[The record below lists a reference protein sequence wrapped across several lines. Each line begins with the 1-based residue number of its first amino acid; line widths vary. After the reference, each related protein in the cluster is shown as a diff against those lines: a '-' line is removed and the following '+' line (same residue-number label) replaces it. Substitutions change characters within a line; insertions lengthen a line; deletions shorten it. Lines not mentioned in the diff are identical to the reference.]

1 MGDFPTFAD
10 DVKMFRTIRTVDDFC
25 QLQQDINLLFAWSK
39 KWQLKFNISKCNW
52 LHLGKLGEYVIDD
65 TTITSCDVVRDLGIM
80 IDNQLKFHNH
90 TTTVSK
96 KANRLLAVI
105 HKTFQ
110 NFDHTTF
117 INLYKSYIRP
127 VLEYANIIWGPQYIL
142 DQEQI
147 EKIQRRATKLVQDL
161 QNCTY
166 NDRLTALNLPSLKYR
181 RLRGDMI
188 MYYQLL
194 QSHFSLD
201 TSDLFT
207 TATSS
212 TTRGHNYKLFKPR
225 HVTSRLVAGGG
236 SGRIAAKVDIVTDT
250 EMIKRMLD

>member
-10 DVKMFRTIRTVDDFC
+10 DVNMFRTIRTVDDFC

-80 IDNQLKFHNH
+80 IDNQLKFHDH
-90 TTTVSK
+90 ATTVSK

-117 INLYKSYIRP
+117 INLYKS
-127 VLEYANIIWGPQYIL
+127 
-142 DQEQI
+142 
-147 EKIQRRATKLVQDL
+147 
-161 QNCTY
+161 
-166 NDRLTALNLPSLKYR
+166 
-181 RLRGDMI
+181 
-188 MYYQLL
+188 
-194 QSHFSLD
+194 
-201 TSDLFT
+201 
-207 TATSS
+207 
-212 TTRGHNYKLFKPR
+212 
-225 HVTSRLVAGGG
+225 
-236 SGRIAAKVDIVTDT
+236 
-250 EMIKRMLD
+250 